1 MTAQNDTTPNSESH
15 SFQASVGKLLD
26 IVAHALYSEREVFL
40 RELISNAADACDR
53 LRYRAIETP
62 ALTQDDNAFRITLAV
77 DSEAKYLEISDNGE
91 GMTREQLVE
100 NLGTIARSGTEAFLS
115 QMNAED
121 LKSSNLIGKFGVG
134 FYASFMVA
142 DEVSVTSRAAGA
154 EAAFEWGSD
163 GKDSYRIAETERAT
177 RGTTIRLKIKKDA
190 EEFLE
195 KQRLSHIVKTYS
207 NHIPFPVEFI
217 ETEEESET
225 LNAATALWRQNKS
238 DISQDDYNEFYRHT
252 THAFDEPFEVIHSQ
266 IEGILD
272 YAALLFVPTERPF
285 DLFDPERACKV
296 KLYVKRVFIT
306 EECNGLLPN
315 WLRFVRGVVDSHDLP
330 LNVSRELLQNSPVLS
345 KMKKALSKKILDA
358 LKARATNDS
367 EGYIKFFEN
376 FGAVLKEGL
385 YEEFDQQDTLLPL
398 CRFRTTAQDG
408 YISIEDYIAA
418 MPAEQKAIYYMSGDS
433 VETIKASP
441 QLEGFTKRGLNVLCF
456 TDPVDEFWLPRIP
469 EYKELKFQSITQ
481 GDIDLEDSD
490 SDEKNEE
497 KNATESQ
504 DEPLEKLLVRIK
516 DVLGEEVSEVKKS
529 VRLDSSPACLIASD
543 SGMDIQLEK
552 MLKAHNRLDSETP
565 RILEINPDHAVIKR
579 LLAQEEAKADH
590 IWLLYDQTRILE
602 GQLPKNVKAFSERLN
617 AVFVDG

>member
-1 MTAQNDTTPNSESH
+1 MSSQEQKAAGGESH
-15 SFQASVGKLLD
+15 AFQASVGKLLD

-62 ALTQDDNAFRITLAV
+62 ALTQDGAEFKIQLSVNP
-77 DSEAKYLEISDNGE
+77 EEKYLEISDNGE

-115 QMNAED
+115 QMGKED

-134 FYASFMVA
+134 FYASFMVS
-142 DEVSVTSRAAGA
+142 DEVSVISRAAGA
-154 EAAFEWGSD
+154 DVAYEWVSD
-163 GKDSYRIAETERAT
+163 GKESYRINEVTRET
-177 RGTTIRLKIKKDA
+177 RGTTIRLTIKEDA

-195 KQRLSHIVKTYS
+195 KQRISHIVKTYS
-207 NHIPFPVEFI
+207 NHIPIPVDFLDP
-217 ETEEESET
+217 EEETET

-238 DISQDDYNEFYRHT
+238 EITPESYTEFYRHT
-252 THAFDEPFEVIHSQ
+252 AHAFDEPFEVIHSQ

-272 YAALLFVPTERPF
+272 YAALLFIPTERPF
-285 DLFDPERACKV
+285 DLFDPERACKI

-306 EECNGLLPN
+306 EDCNGLLPN

-345 KMKKALSKKILDA
+345 KMKKALSKKVIDS
-358 LKARATNDS
+358 LKARATNDP

-398 CRFRTTAQDG
+398 CRFRTTAAES
-408 YISIEDYIAA
+408 YVSIDEYIAA
-418 MPAEQKAIYYMSGDS
+418 MPSAQKAIYYMSGES
-433 VETIKASP
+433 VEAIKASP

-469 EYKELKFQSITQ
+469 EYKELKFQSITR

-490 SDEKNEE
+490 ADKDTDNKDEE
-497 KNATESQ
+497 KDANA
-504 DEPLEKLLVRIK
+504 PLDQLLVRIK
-516 DVLGEEVSEVKKS
+516 DVLGEEVAEVKKS

-552 MLKAHNRLDSETP
+552 MLKAHNKLDSETP
-565 RILEINPDHAVIKR
+565 RVLEINPDHAVIKR
-579 LLAQEEAKADH
+579 LLEQDEAEADH

-602 GQLPKNVKAFSERLN
+602 GQLPKDVKAFSERLN
-617 AVFVDG
+617 TVFVK